1 MIHELR
7 VYHCA
12 PGRLPALNARFQN
25 ITLKF
30 FEKYG
35 IKPVGFW
42 TTLVGD
48 SNQTLTY
55 LLEWE
60 SLAEREQKWGA
71 FQQDQEWIANPK
83 QKNSM
88 FPQPLDNED
97 FQVWQ
102 SVLQHLIPLFEG
114 KTVLAGDRKA
124 GGFIAATAKLCPAGQ
139 GLSVPQFFNHPPR
152 YPISQFQQNRCQ
164 DLCVAVNRQHKAS
177 GLLAFLEHYNLE
189 TARRGGDP
197 MIYMRHFFWVN

>member
-42 TTLVGD
+42 TTLVGE

-71 FQQDQEWIANPK
+71 FQQDQEWIAK
-83 QKNSM
+83 RAETEAQAIIVERIENS
-88 FPQPLDNED
+88 FL
-97 FQVWQ
+97 
-102 SVLQHLIPLFEG
+102 
-114 KTVLAGDRKA
+114 
-124 GGFIAATAKLCPAGQ
+124 
-139 GLSVPQFFNHPPR
+139 VPTG
-152 YPISQFQQNRCQ
+152 Y
-164 DLCVAVNRQHKAS
+164 S
-177 GLLAFLEHYNLE
+177 GL
-189 TARRGGDP
+189 R
-197 MIYMRHFFWVN
+197 